1 MKVWVIG
8 GTSGIGAAVAD
19 HFAIDGNGNDV
30 FISGK
35 DTADVREMDALEGY
49 HATYGPFDTV
59 IYSAGVNKLDWIRH
73 ASWYMTAVYDVNV
86 AGFVRTLGVI
96 SGTECRSVVAI
107 SSDAATRPMRTSI
120 AYCAS
125 KAALDM
131 AVRCAARE
139 LSPMRVNAVSPGMT
153 ADTEM
158 TAYID
163 AAVPAIRGWTPEH
176 AADYEKSQSPIG
188 RRGTPQEIARVVYDV
203 ATGPDF
209 MTGSI
214 VTVNGGR

>member
-1 MKVWVIG
+1 MRIWVIG
-8 GTSGIGAAVAD
+8 GTSGIGAAVAK
-19 HFAIDGNGNDV
+19 HFAEDGQGNDV
-30 FISGK
+30 FITGK
-35 DTADVREMDALEGY
+35 EIDVRDEWPLSGY
-49 HATYGPFDTV
+49 LDNNGPFDIV
-59 IYSAGVNKLDWIRH
+59 IYSAGVNRLNWIHPDLDMLDI
-73 ASWYMTAVYDVNV
+73 YDVNV
-86 AGFVRTLGVI
+86 AGFVRVLGLLI
-96 SGTECRSVVAI
+96 GTTCRSVVAI

-139 LSPMRVNAVSPGMT
+139 LAPGIRVNAVSPGMT
-153 ADTEM
+153 ANTEM
-158 TAYID
+158 TTYID
-163 AAVPAIRGWTPEH
+163 ATVPKIRGWTKEH
-176 AADYEKSQSPIG
+176 AAEYEKSQSPIG

-214 VTVNGGR
+214 VPVNGGR

>member
-19 HFAIDGNGNDV
+19 HFAIDGKGTDV
-30 FISGK
+30 FITGK
-35 DTADVREMDALEGY
+35 NIDVRSLDELEGY
-49 HATYGPFDTV
+49 HHCHGPFDTV
-59 IYSAGVNKLDWIRH
+59 VYSAGINWLNWIVDQP
-73 ASWYMTAVYDVNV
+73 AMMPIYDVNV
-86 AGFVRTLGVI
+86 AGFVRVLGI
-96 SGTECRSVVAI
+96 LSGSGCQSVVAI
-107 SSDAATRPMRTSI
+107 SSDAASRPMRTSI

-139 LSPMRVNAVSPGMT
+139 MAPMRINAVSPGMT
-153 ADTEM
+153 ANTEM

-163 AAVPAIRGWTPEH
+163 EMVPFIRGWTEEH

-209 MTGSI
+209 LTGSI